1 MAEETN
7 NTNEIREIKGFK
19 VSNVR
24 MQEIPSDAK
33 GEDGTAES
41 AQKAIASASVECL
54 QCGETWTATEGAAEK
69 SLTNVLGGI
78 VISCPNCKQTGG
90 VQRPDFQ

>member
-1 MAEETN
+1 MAEET
-7 NTNEIREIKGFK
+7 KGFK
-19 VSNVR
+19 VWNVQ

-41 AQKAIASASVECL
+41 GQKAIASVSVECL

-78 VISCPNCKQTGG
+78 VISCPSCKQTGG